1 MKPQRRAIPHFDL
14 SPQAKTGV
22 LVWPI
27 QDRSELKNEHPV
39 SAPHRD
45 SHYLLLLTTDGQ
57 FSFSLDFEEVAVTAP
72 TLVLICPGQ
81 VHQMLT
87 MQGLQGWAVSF
98 DATLLD
104 NEMQQLLE
112 TRLRIPRP
120 LDQQAPYYAQ
130 AVALLHTFRDVHAS
144 PPTAYTG
151 RTTQALLT
159 ALLNLTAGWLLAETP
174 APKSKQR
181 RGPLL
186 EQAFQQLLKQH
197 YKTWKQ
203 PAHYAAALAVS
214 VAHLHDVVKSLTG
227 TPPSVHI
234 QQYAIG
240 EAKRLLCFTDWSV
253 KEISYAVGYEE
264 PVHFSRLFRK
274 VAGCTPLHFRQ
285 QFHA

>member
-1 MKPQRRAIPHFDL
+1 MKARLRSIPQFDL

-27 QDRSELKNEHPV
+27 QDRSELKNEHSV
-39 SAPHRD
+39 STPHRD

-57 FSFSLDFEEVAVTAP
+57 FTFSLDFEKVAVVTP
-72 TLVLICPGQ
+72 SLVLICPGQ
-81 VHQMLT
+81 VHQILT
-87 MQGLQGWAVSF
+87 INELQGWAISF
-98 DATLLD
+98 DTDLLD
-104 NEMQQLLE
+104 REMQQLLE
-112 TRLRIPRP
+112 TGLRIPRL

-130 AVALLHTFRDVHAS
+130 AVALLHVFRKVQAAL
-144 PPTAYTG
+144 PTAYTG

-159 ALLNLTAGWLLAETP
+159 ALLNLTAGWLLAEAPT
-174 APKSKQR
+174 PKSKQR
-181 RGPLL
+181 RGPML

-214 VAHLHDVVKSLTG
+214 VAHLHDVVKDLTG
-227 TPPSVHI
+227 APPSVHI
-234 QQYAIG
+234 QQYAIR
-240 EAKRLLCFTDWSV
+240 EAKRLLCFTDWSA

-285 QFHA
+285 QFRA

>member
-1 MKPQRRAIPHFDL
+1 MKSRLRSIPQFDL

-27 QDRSELKNEHPV
+27 QDRSELENEHPV

-57 FSFSLDFEEVAVTAP
+57 FTFSLDFEEVAVMVPA
-72 TLVLICPGQ
+72 LVLICPGQ

-98 DATLLD
+98 DAALLES
-104 NEMQQLLE
+104 EMQQLLE
-112 TRLRIPRP
+112 TGLRTPRL

-130 AVALLHTFRDVHAS
+130 AVALLHVFRNIQAA
-144 PPTAYTG
+144 PATAYTA

-159 ALLNLTAGWLLAETP
+159 ALLNLTAGWLLAEAPTP
-174 APKSKQR
+174 ERKQR
-181 RGPLL
+181 RGPIL
-186 EQAFQQLLKQH
+186 EQAFQQLLTKH

-227 TPPSVHI
+227 TPPSIHI
-234 QQYAIG
+234 QQYAIR

-264 PVHFSRLFRK
+264 PVHFNRLFRK
-274 VAGCTPLHFRQ
+274 VAGCTPLYFRQ
-285 QFHA
+285 QFRA